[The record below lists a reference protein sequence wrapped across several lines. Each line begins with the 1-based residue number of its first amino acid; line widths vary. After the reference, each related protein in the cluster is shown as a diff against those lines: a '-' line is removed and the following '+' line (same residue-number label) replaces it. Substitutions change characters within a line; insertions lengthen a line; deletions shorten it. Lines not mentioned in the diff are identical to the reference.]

1 MVRGDAV
8 VGIADRDEIG
18 PTRGAERVGR
28 RLGPAARAGRE
39 QGQRHVAVVEQH
51 LPCRHVDGL
60 LPGRCLGGDAEI
72 GLAASVP
79 VDVERGAGPPAREGV
94 GARGDGLR
102 LERRRKPGRGHLR
115 RHDAVEVLL
124 ERQHVD
130 RAELL
135 ARHVDEDPAP
145 VAVAERERRPGRR
158 RKRERRIES
167 LLRPAV
173 DRELELRSEC
183 RRAGGERVVDAVAV
197 LDGDRLLRRDGQRL
211 LPAREQDPDRCCGRL
226 GERRA
231 RVVGREDLVVR
242 VALLR
247 VALGS
252 PLTHPHAVPVAV
264 TADEE
269 EGSGLRRGDIV
280 RTGRGRRVRRRREQN
295 RGDTGGEGGE
305 RADQQALRVASRP
318 SG

>member
-1 MVRGDAV
+1 
-8 VGIADRDEIG
+8 
-18 PTRGAERVGR
+18 
-28 RLGPAARAGRE
+28 
-39 QGQRHVAVVEQH
+39 
-51 LPCRHVDGL
+51 
-60 LPGRCLGGDAEI
+60 
-72 GLAASVP
+72 
-79 VDVERGAGPPAREGV
+79 
-94 GARGDGLR
+94 
-102 LERRRKPGRGHLR
+102 
-115 RHDAVEVLL
+115 
-124 ERQHVD
+124 
-130 RAELL
+130 AELL

-173 DRELELRSEC
+173 DRELELRSER

-211 LPAREQDPDRCCGRL
+211 LPAREQDPDRGRGRL

-264 TADEE
+264 AADEE

-305 RADQQALRVASRP
+305 RANQQALRVASRP
-318 SG
+318 SGGPVKSRTTCEATEPRRAQKVLAGAFRVLGGRMAYVESRNRATSSPETRREVLAEIESRGIEDVLLWFTDLEGHLK